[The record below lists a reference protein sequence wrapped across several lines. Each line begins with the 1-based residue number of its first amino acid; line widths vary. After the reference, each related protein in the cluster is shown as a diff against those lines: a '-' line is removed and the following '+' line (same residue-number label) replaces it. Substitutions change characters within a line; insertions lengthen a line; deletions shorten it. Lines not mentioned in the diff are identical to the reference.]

1 MKNCDSICRLFT
13 ILLGGGGVV
22 KGEAFWFKA
31 SLRNQEHFS
40 VSFILFQVFF
50 FSCGIVSHHA
60 IIESTFSFVS
70 CKC

>member
-13 ILLGGGGVV
+13 ILLCGGGVV

-31 SLRNQEHFS
+31 PLRNQEHFS

-50 FSCGIVSHHA
+50 LAVELLVIMLS
-60 IIESTFSFVS
+60 
-70 CKC
+70 